1 MEIQLVISTVSK
13 IYGHLFS
20 LAIRA
25 SLFIFITTSL
35 HRFSLSYYAFVF
47 VIHLLCSVMVIHSFG
62 ADKQAWPP
70 SIDLDWS

>member
-1 MEIQLVISTVSK
+1 MEIQLVISTVPT

-47 VIHLLCSVMVIHSFG
+47 VIHLLVMQCDGDPQFWGRQTSVATFYRS
-62 ADKQAWPP
+62 
-70 SIDLDWS
+70 